1 MLPTPGI
8 PSDAL
13 PGLLFNQAMSPAR
26 SSAGMEGRAMIN
38 CGKLA
43 ISEIGSK
50 SFKQ

>member
-1 MLPTPGI
+1 
-8 PSDAL
+8 
-13 PGLLFNQAMSPAR
+13 
-26 SSAGMEGRAMIN
+26 MEGRAMIN